1 VVDLKNNQWRKRRED
16 AGPKTIQQIHADAK
30 KEQLNQSLMNSAP
43 LPSNSG
49 RDRDRRDDRGGGGR
63 DDARKESR
71 KGPSHSQ
78 QPTSDDGWTMPTRAA
93 RNTLDKVDTNK
104 LRSMGRNAVD
114 ADTIQLGP
122 RRGGFSSWG
131 HGSSGAGGRSSRQE
145 EPAMATGNRFAA
157 FSSAEPSQAAYEGRS
172 SGGYSRRPG
181 AYGGRD
187 SDSRAQLLQDVKAG
201 VHTGGGGRSAST
213 ILTRTESGGA
223 PAARSA
229 SMMVP
234 PKTAVSALK
243 GSSKLDRDEVEKIS
257 SSLLKEF
264 LNVCDYGE
272 AYQCVIDKFHAET
285 IHLFV
290 ENSYNSVIEEK
301 PLMRSRAGSLLSNL
315 VKKELCSPEAY
326 LQGLGA
332 FLEFSPDLIV
342 DIPKLWEFLAVIV
355 APAFVEE
362 SLSMKHLLSSSQKLG
377 ETDPTLTGPYVA
389 AVLKEMFKLNQDKS
403 VQLWKSSGLN
413 LGQFLESSQDVESFI
428 RSNKLEF
435 LNCEAS
441 EKSGVFNFDSLR
453 KELEGLVKN
462 DSSRLIEVVKSRVP
476 ADQLTEP
483 QLMRVLMPL
492 CVESCLE
499 GLGGPISEIKL
510 KEEEFRSLCE
520 KSLGSLVKGQ
530 PAELEA
536 LFSLQALVH
545 RLEHPRGILAQ
556 LFMSLFDL
564 DVVTT
569 DSFTAWKEDTAPAR
583 QEGKG
588 VAAKSC
594 VSFFTYMT
602 ETINDEEED
611 ENDED

>member
-1 VVDLKNNQWRKRRED
+1 
-16 AGPKTIQQIHADAK
+16 
-30 KEQLNQSLMNSAP
+30 
-43 LPSNSG
+43 
-49 RDRDRRDDRGGGGR
+49 
-63 DDARKESR
+63 
-71 KGPSHSQ
+71 
-78 QPTSDDGWTMPTRAA
+78 
-93 RNTLDKVDTNK
+93 
-104 LRSMGRNAVD
+104 
-114 ADTIQLGP
+114 
-122 RRGGFSSWG
+122 
-131 HGSSGAGGRSSRQE
+131 
-145 EPAMATGNRFAA
+145 
-157 FSSAEPSQAAYEGRS
+157 
-172 SGGYSRRPG
+172 
-181 AYGGRD
+181 
-187 SDSRAQLLQDVKAG
+187 
-201 VHTGGGGRSAST
+201 
-213 ILTRTESGGA
+213 
-223 PAARSA
+223 
-229 SMMVP
+229 
-234 PKTAVSALK
+234 
-243 GSSKLDRDEVEKIS
+243 
-257 SSLLKEF
+257 
-264 LNVCDYGE
+264 
-272 AYQCVIDKFHAET
+272 
-285 IHLFV
+285 
-290 ENSYNSVIEEK
+290 
-301 PLMRSRAGSLLSNL
+301 
-315 VKKELCSPEAY
+315 
-326 LQGLGA
+326 
-332 FLEFSPDLIV
+332 
-342 DIPKLWEFLAVIV
+342 
-355 APAFVEE
+355 
-362 SLSMKHLLSSSQKLG
+362 
-377 ETDPTLTGPYVA
+377 
-389 AVLKEMFKLNQDKS
+389 MFKLNQDKS